1 MSSSKNKLF
10 KLAKHQQYASDMM
23 ESSYQLGIFYEAGT
37 GKTMCVLDWLYN
49 AFKNKEIENAL
60 VICPASLVSTWDG
73 AIDKMLMFEGYTPYG
88 VRQMHKLVTIRSYQR
103 TYQRVETQIKHRDGT
118 VTKKKVLKIRP
129 DILHQWGA
137 IIIDESQ
144 GLGAHDS
151 TQTKIALQMAYL
163 TERRYILSGTP
174 VSGGGGG
181 EDFKKLYGQLKFLD
195 PDIWDSY
202 KDFCSELVKGYDFFN
217 KPNRYDVEKCRE
229 LMRNYA
235 IVARLNDCY
244 DMPDS
249 IDIPIEVGMES
260 QTITAYRDV
269 LAGRVQD
276 YQLEL
281 KTGGA
286 RYLKLLE
293 IVSGF
298 LVTLENE
305 PREYPTQK
313 EDALDNILSSTDD
326 KVVVF
331 CNFRHSIDQCEQI
344 CKKHGN
350 TVVYDGRSTRDTW
363 RDFQYGDAKY
373 LICQYQSGGVGIDLF
388 SSHTMVFYEPTMS
401 SLLLEQAK
409 ARIMRKGQNQKCVYY
424 WISTKGTIE
433 QRAMETVRNG
443 VDVTREMLD
452 QWAKQKAIADNMIYP
467 ND

>member
-1 MSSSKNKLF
+1 MSSGYVPLF
-10 KLAKHQQYASDMM
+10 KLAQHQVYASDMM
-23 ESSYQLGIFYEAGT
+23 ENSYQLGIFYEAGT

-73 AIDKMLMFEGYTPYG
+73 AIDKMLKFQGYTAYG
-88 VRQMHKLVTIRSYQR
+88 IRQMHKLVTIRSFQK
-103 TYQRVETQIKHRDGT
+103 TYEKKPTQIKHRDGT
-118 VTKKKVLKIRP
+118 VTQKKILKIRS
-129 DILHQWGA
+129 DILHPWGA

-174 VSGGGGG
+174 VSGGGGS

-202 KDFCSELVKGYDFFN
+202 RDFCNELVKGYDYFN
-217 KPNRYDVEKCRE
+217 KPNRYDVEKCRA

-249 IDIPIEVGMES
+249 IDIDIDVNMPMDL
-260 QTITAYRDV
+260 ITVYRDI
-269 LAGRVQD
+269 LAGRVKD
-276 YQLEL
+276 YALEL
-281 KTGGA
+281 KTGGS

-293 IVSGF
+293 VVSGF
-298 LVTLENE
+298 LVTTENE
-305 PREYPTQK
+305 PREYTTDK
-313 EDALDNILSSTDD
+313 EDALDNILSATDD
-326 KVVVF
+326 KVVIF
-331 CNFRHSIDQCEQI
+331 CNFRHSIDLCANI
-344 CKKHGN
+344 CQKHGS
-350 TVVYDGRSTRDTW
+350 TIIYDGRSTRDTW
-363 RDFQYGDAKY
+363 RDFQYGNVQY

-388 SSHTMVFYEPTMS
+388 ASHTMVFFEPTMS

-409 ARIMRKGQNQKCVYY
+409 ARIMRKGQTQKCLYY
-424 WISTKGTIE
+424 WISTKGTLE
-433 QRAMETVRNG
+433 QKATETVRSG
-443 VDVTREMLD
+443 VNITREMLD
-452 QWAKQKAIADNMIYP
+452 EWAKSKLIADNMVYP